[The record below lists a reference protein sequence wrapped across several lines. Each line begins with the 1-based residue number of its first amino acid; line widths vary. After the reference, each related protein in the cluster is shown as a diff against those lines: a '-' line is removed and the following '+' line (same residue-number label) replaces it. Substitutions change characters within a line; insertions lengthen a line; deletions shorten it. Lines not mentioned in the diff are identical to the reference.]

1 MRTGFSKTAAILGYI
16 GWPLLVII
24 CVINFIAAMITIFS
38 PTANGN
44 GIPLISDKIR
54 FVAFAFL
61 WVVAS
66 PLVYFV
72 TSYWPLYSCLR
83 SLTLFRF
90 FIFFGGYGLTLILTL
105 FAIAGVFDYGP
116 CGVYSTILYL
126 PTNNDGALIGFLVNL
141 IMTIIWCFA
150 FLYYLTIYIMVII
163 VFRKEYKSLQQV
175 ASLAKEQV
183 MTAVKETAQT
193 GVKMAVKTA
202 VATNFGNNVDPE
214 NQ

>member
-1 MRTGFSKTAAILGYI
+1 
-16 GWPLLVII
+16 
-24 CVINFIAAMITIFS
+24 
-38 PTANGN
+38 
-44 GIPLISDKIR
+44 
-54 FVAFAFL
+54 
-61 WVVAS
+61 
-66 PLVYFV
+66 
-72 TSYWPLYSCLR
+72 
-83 SLTLFRF
+83 
-90 FIFFGGYGLTLILTL
+90 
-105 FAIAGVFDYGP
+105 
-116 CGVYSTILYL
+116 
-126 PTNNDGALIGFLVNL
+126 
-141 IMTIIWCFA
+141 MTIIWCFA

>member
-90 FIFFGGYGLTLILTL
+90 FIFFWWLWFNFNINFICY
-105 FAIAGVFDYGP
+105 
-116 CGVYSTILYL
+116 C
-126 PTNNDGALIGFLVNL
+126 
-141 IMTIIWCFA
+141 WCF
-150 FLYYLTIYIMVII
+150 
-163 VFRKEYKSLQQV
+163 
-175 ASLAKEQV
+175 
-183 MTAVKETAQT
+183 
-193 GVKMAVKTA
+193 
-202 VATNFGNNVDPE
+202 
-214 NQ
+214 